1 MIEITEFDEHTA
13 HQVFQSW
20 LERDQRRLTSL
31 QMEWLQPKLKSRVEI
46 YVAQPTPMYLALLY
60 ETTLTWHSFDDKP
73 DPGFLKAITTK
84 SAIKYLYARLSQKHG
99 EKLFY
104 RTIAYLQRAGGLNE
118 TELEDMLS
126 ADNEVLQ
133 SIFVHYLPP
142 LNVFRLPSTLWIR
155 IRNDMSK
162 YLVQKTVDEIPVIYL

>member
-13 HQVFQSW
+13 HRVFQSW
-20 LERDQRRLTSL
+20 LERDQRRLTPL
-31 QMEWLQPKLKSRVEI
+31 QMEWLQPKLKSRVEFH
-46 YVAQPTPMYLALLY
+46 VAQPTPMYLSLLY

-84 SAIKYLYARLSQKHG
+84 SG
-99 EKLFY
+99 ETLFY
-104 RTIAYLQRAGGLNE
+104 RTIAYLRQAGGLNE

-162 YLVQKTVDEIPVIYL
+162 YLVEKTVDEIPVIYL